1 MPKVEP
7 SSDMARAERPRSSVE
22 LLRTFSVVGK
32 RGSED
37 LGKPTGNT
45 VPWLPRLHNYYDLV
59 GKRACLEKRYPILKA
74 QRLEKARAYKREYD
88 KLYHRARRDA
98 LNELDL
104 RIITT
109 AAGDVTTTVVESLVL
124 SVPGDIELGGSTT
137 AQSSPPR
144 SARRRR
150 VFSAPAPPTVIDI
163 TGEEDQDEDL
173 STCAIC

>member
-22 LLRTFSVVGK
+22 LLRTSASL
-32 RGSED
+32 RQ
-37 LGKPTGNT
+37 
-45 VPWLPRLHNYYDLV
+45 LV

-104 RIITT
+104 CIITT

>member
-22 LLRTFSVVGK
+22 LLRTSASL
-32 RGSED
+32 RQ
-37 LGKPTGNT
+37 
-45 VPWLPRLHNYYDLV
+45 LV

-104 RIITT
+104 CIITT

-124 SVPGDIELGGSTT
+124 SVPGDIEL

>member
-22 LLRTFSVVGK
+22 LLRTSASL
-32 RGSED
+32 RQ
-37 LGKPTGNT
+37 
-45 VPWLPRLHNYYDLV
+45 LV

-150 VFSAPAPPTVIDI
+150 VFSAPAFPTVIDI